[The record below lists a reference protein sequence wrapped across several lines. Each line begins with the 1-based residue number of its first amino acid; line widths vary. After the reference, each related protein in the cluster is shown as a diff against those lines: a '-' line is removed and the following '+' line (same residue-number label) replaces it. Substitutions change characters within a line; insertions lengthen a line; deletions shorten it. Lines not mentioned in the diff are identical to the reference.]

1 MHYLLSQAIIYFGS
15 RSEMVF
21 HLCKRSTRSSQEQY
35 WLIHSSFDLY
45 STVIPYINLYWFSTI
60 IRLVSS
66 FSTIPRSLFNFRAKK
81 KHICILEF
89 FFPEKNA
96 SRAFLSR
103 EGTNWNSVWETF
115 SSFRGLVRRGVTFHV
130 SPYSFLIRLYTRLIS
145 LVARAQV
152 RVITWKTRDPVGFA
166 LRRCVQP
173 IVTGYVPVIIIF
185 ALDFA
190 RDEPSTGRG

>member
-89 FFPEKNA
+89 FFLEKKHHV
-96 SRAFLSR
+96 R
-103 EGTNWNSVWETF
+103 F
-115 SSFRGLVRRGVTFHV
+115 SQGKGRIEIQYEKLSFRGLVRRGVAFHV